1 MISRLRVG
9 VPLRKRMAPE
19 RLDGWLV
26 VRGSLRG
33 NRRKG
38 EERCDYKQNASE
50 FTVET
55 RKRHLAVPYARH
67 VPEHK
72 SLL

>member
-1 MISRLRVG
+1 
-9 VPLRKRMAPE
+9 
-19 RLDGWLV
+19 
-26 VRGSLRG
+26 LRG
-33 NRRKG
+33 DRRKG
-38 EERCDYKQNASE
+38 EERCDHKQNASE

-55 RKRHLAVPYARH
+55 RKRHLAVPHARH